1 MTLKKWF
8 LDVVGVPAREQQAQ
22 AVKDIELAQKGW
34 KHFGM
39 YFREAGYN
47 PNDWL
52 ASPLENT
59 AAETSRNANSHL
71 IHLNL
76 HPLASYRA
84 LGLSNVVNHWVPLV
98 ATEGWA
104 VLTQDRPYVL
114 ERLGPLKQ
122 WGHIEHPAFWR
133 EVASLLEANDK
144 SGGYSQALLQ
154 HAGWAGNLV
163 PFEAMPLEKVE
174 DYSLSGKTCHPRV
187 ALWLHSK
194 GLWQNEHLVPSLGNW
209 NDFCPLQGGYFLH
222 WNAQTAVPTEYVLDW
237 IEPILAHYPLLQEQ
251 KVSLVG
257 QAFLAF
263 GNDIWEKHFAKACEP
278 HLAGIDLNLLRA
290 VCGKPRENATL
301 LEITVADLT
310 QDVSLAFNPN
320 TLEPQHLPDVAM
332 HPGFL
337 LLRDVQPPRNRA
349 ELYMLADWTTKM
361 ESGLVTMPESIS
373 LPSLDN

>member
-8 LDVVGVPAREQQAQ
+8 LDVVGATAREQRAQ
-22 AVKDIELAQKGW
+22 AAKDIELAKKGW
-34 KHFGM
+34 KHLGM
-39 YFREAGYN
+39 YFREADYN
-47 PNDWL
+47 PKDWL
-52 ASPLENT
+52 ASPLGNT
-59 AAETSRNANSHL
+59 TGETSRSANSQL
-71 IHLNL
+71 IRLNL

-104 VLTQDRPYVL
+104 VLTQDWPYIL

-133 EVASLLEANDK
+133 EVASLLATNDK
-144 SGGYSQALLQ
+144 SGGYSQDLLQ
-154 HAGWAGNLV
+154 HAGWAGNVV
-163 PFEAMPLEKVE
+163 PFEAMSLEKVE

-194 GLWQNEHLVPSLGNW
+194 GLWQKEHLVPSLGNW
-209 NDFCPLQGGYFLH
+209 NDLFPLQGGYFLQ
-222 WNAQTAVPTEYVLDW
+222 WDSQTAVPTEYVLDW
-237 IEPILAHYPLLQEQ
+237 IEPILTHYPLSQEQ

-263 GNDIWEKHFAKACEP
+263 GNEIWKKHLAPACEP

-320 TLEPQHLPDVAM
+320 TLEPQHLPNAAM

-361 ESGLVTMPESIS
+361 ESGLITMPESIA